1 MAETVFATCSLCE
14 ATCGLKFEV
23 QDNRVLSV
31 RPDDDDVF
39 SQGYVCPK
47 GIAIADIHHD
57 PDRLRRPVR
66 KNAAGQFEE
75 ISWDEA
81 FELVA
86 GRLGAIRAQHGPN
99 AIGFYWGNPTG
110 NNHGALL
117 MLSSFTK
124 ALGTRNRFSS
134 GSQDANPRIVASY
147 ELYGSSI
154 SIPIPDIDRTDYFL
168 CLGGNPMV
176 SNGSVMTAPD
186 MRRRL
191 RAVRERGGR
200 VVVVDPRRTE
210 TAKEADEHVAIRP
223 GGDAA
228 FLLAMVQVLIERG
241 RIDRQ
246 RLERTTTGWAEIERR
261 LAAFTPARVAAF
273 TGVPAETIT
282 RLALEFAD
290 ARSAVCYSRVGV
302 CVGAHATIATFATD
316 LLNIVTGRL
325 GSEGG
330 PMFTTPRSTSAASH
344 AWSGLDG
351 RDRWRSRVGDWPETL
366 GDLPS
371 VVLADEIETPGDG
384 QIRAMVTFAGNPVL
398 SAPNG
403 RRIAAAFEK
412 IEFMVSID
420 IYINET
426 TRHADVILPPCWNL
440 AEDHIDLLFSSVA
453 VRNIARWSPP
463 VVEPEDGEKSD
474 WEILLE
480 LTERLGGG
488 PLGDVWGDRILRWLR
503 PLGVRWTPTGFLDL
517 MLRLGPYGDR
527 FLPWSDGLS
536 LAKLRA
542 APHGIDL
549 GPLQPG
555 IERRPLPQGQAH
567 PPDVRVHGA
576 GDGCARARPRIR
588 GEGERPR
595 PHRPARAPQQQLVD
609 AQRAGAGLGTRALRA
624 LRASGRRRAL
634 RGPRRRDGD
643 AREPRASRRGA
654 GRGHGRHAPG
664 CGQPAARLG
673 ARRQRAVAERGRE
686 SRRRVGQRLGGRR
699 RRRADHRAV
708 DSERRAGHAG
718 AAPVSEHIQPPG
730 LFPGA
735 KLGFTQV
742 VTATAKRL
750 IWIAGQTA
758 CDQRGR
764 PLGGDDVGAQA
775 EAALDNLRQALEAAG
790 RGPPT

>member
-1 MAETVFATCSLCE
+1 MPQTVFATCSLCE
-14 ATCGLKFEV
+14 ATCGLRFEV
-23 QDNRVLSV
+23 EDNRVLSV

-39 SQGYVCPK
+39 SHGYACPK

-66 KNAAGQFEE
+66 RTSDGRFEE
-75 ISWDEA
+75 ISWETALD
-81 FELVA
+81 LVA
-86 GRLGAIRAQHGPN
+86 SRLGDIRAQHGAN

-117 MLSSFTK
+117 MLGSFTK

-134 GSQDANPRIVASY
+134 GSQDANPRLVASY

-200 VVVVDPRRTE
+200 IVVVDPRRTE

-228 FLLAMVQVLIERG
+228 LLLAMVQVLVERKLV
-241 RIDRQ
+241 DRA
-246 RLERTTTGWAEIERR
+246 LLDGTTTGWPEIERR
-261 LAAFTPARVAAF
+261 VAAFTPARVAGL
-273 TGVPAETIT
+273 TGVPAATIE
-282 RLALEFAD
+282 RLALEFAA

-302 CVGAHATIATFATD
+302 CVGRHATLATFATD

-325 GSEGG
+325 GREGG
-330 PMFTTPRSTSAASH
+330 PMFTTPAFDISGLARMG
-344 AWSGLDG
+344 GLDG
-351 RDRWRSRVGDWPETL
+351 RDRWRSRVRDLPETL
-366 GDLPS
+366 GDIPS
-371 VVLADEIETPGDG
+371 TVMADEIETPGEG

-412 IEFMVSID
+412 LDFMVSID

-440 AEDHIDLLFSSVA
+440 AEDHIDVLFSAVA
-453 VRNIARWSPP
+453 VRNFARWSPP
-463 VVEPEDGEKSD
+463 VVERGEDELAD
-474 WEILLE
+474 WEILLA

-488 PLGDVWGDRILRWLR
+488 PLGEPWIDRTLGWLR

-527 FLPWSDGLS
+527 FLPWSNGLS
-536 LAKLRA
+536 LKKLKA

-555 IERRPLPQGQAH
+555 VERRLYHKDRRVHLASRCMLDAIAELERELDSGDVEDGLVLIGRRELRSNNSWMHNVPALVSGRERCTLYVH
-567 PPDVRVHGA
+567 PDDAARYEVRHGELAILESRVHRGEVRVEVTDDMRPGVVSLPHGW
-576 GDGCARARPRIR
+576 
-588 GEGERPR
+588 
-595 PHRPARAPQQQLVD
+595 
-609 AQRAGAGLGTRALRA
+609 
-624 LRASGRRRAL
+624 
-634 RGPRRRDGD
+634 
-643 AREPRASRRGA
+643 
-654 GRGHGRHAPG
+654 
-664 CGQPAARLG
+664 
-673 ARRQRAVAERGRE
+673 
-686 SRRRVGQRLGGRR
+686 
-699 RRRADHRAV
+699 
-708 DSERRAGHAG
+708 GHADS
-718 AAPVSEHIQPPG
+718 APWQSVAGSHRGVSANDWVDDG
-730 LFPGA
+730 
-735 KLGFTQV
+735 V
-742 VTATAKRL
+742 VEPIIGQSILNGVPVRL
-750 IWIAGQTA
+750 A
-758 CDQRGR
+758 
-764 PLGGDDVGAQA
+764 PLH
-775 EAALDNLRQALEAAG
+775 
-790 RGPPT
+790 

>member
-1 MAETVFATCSLCE
+1 MAQTVFATCSLCE
-14 ATCGLKFEV
+14 ATCGLRFEV
-23 QDNRVLSV
+23 EDNRVLSV

-39 SQGYVCPK
+39 SHGYACPK

-66 KNAAGQFEE
+66 RTSDGRFEE
-75 ISWDEA
+75 ISWETALD
-81 FELVA
+81 LVA
-86 GRLGAIRAQHGPN
+86 SRLGDIRAQHGAN

-117 MLSSFTK
+117 MLGSFTK

-134 GSQDANPRIVASY
+134 GSQDANPRLVASY

-191 RAVRERGGR
+191 RAVRERGGK

-210 TAKEADEHVAIRP
+210 TAREADEHVAIRP

-228 FLLAMVQVLIERG
+228 LLLAMIQVLVERKLV
-241 RIDRQ
+241 DRAF
-246 RLERTTTGWAEIERR
+246 LDGTTAGWAEIAPRI
-261 LAAFTPARVAAF
+261 AAFTPARVAGM
-273 TGVPAETIT
+273 TGVPAATIE
-282 RLALEFAD
+282 RLALEFAA

-302 CVGAHATIATFATD
+302 CVGKHATMATFATD

-325 GSEGG
+325 GREGG
-330 PMFTTPRSTSAASH
+330 PMFTTPAFDIGGLARMG
-344 AWSGLDG
+344 GLDG
-351 RDRWRSRVGDWPETL
+351 RDRWKSRIRGLPETL
-366 GDLPS
+366 GDIPS
-371 VVLADEIETPGDG
+371 TVMADEIETPGEG

-403 RRIAAAFEK
+403 RRIAAALEK
-412 IEFMVSID
+412 LDFMVSID

-440 AEDHIDLLFSSVA
+440 AEDHIDVLFSAVA
-453 VRNIARWSPP
+453 VRNFARWSPP
-463 VVEPEDGEKSD
+463 VVERGEDELAD

-488 PLGDVWGDRILRWLR
+488 PIGEPWVDRVLGWLR

-517 MLRLGPYGDR
+517 LLRIGPYGDR
-527 FLPWSDGLS
+527 FLPWSNGLS

-555 IERRPLPQGQAH
+555 VERRLYHRDRRVHLASRCMLDAMAELERDLASGSADDGLVLIGRRELRSNNSWMHNVPALVSGRERCTLYVH
-567 PPDVRVHGA
+567 PDDATRYAVRHGELAILESRVHRGEVRVEVT
-576 GDGCARARPRIR
+576 DDMRP
-588 GEGERPR
+588 GVVKP
-595 PHRPARAPQQQLVD
+595 P
-609 AQRAGAGLGTRALRA
+609 
-624 LRASGRRRAL
+624 
-634 RGPRRRDGD
+634 
-643 AREPRASRRGA
+643 
-654 GRGHGRHAPG
+654 
-664 CGQPAARLG
+664 ARLG
-673 ARRQRAVAERGRE
+673 PRRQRAVAERRRE
-686 SRRRVGQRLGGRR
+686 SPRRVRERLGGRR
-699 RRRADHRAV
+699 GRRADHRAV
-708 DSERRAGHAG
+708 DPERRARAAG
-718 AAPVSEHIQPPG
+718 AAALNTPLPARRTGWHDHPAVG
-730 LFPGA
+730 
-735 KLGFTQV
+735 T
-742 VTATAKRL
+742 RL
-750 IWIAGQTA
+750 AAVETS
-758 CDQRGR
+758 GR
-764 PLGGDDVGAQA
+764 PAPGTRRAPRCRRRPGRSAPGPRPGTGSSCRRSCGG
-775 EAALDNLRQALEAAG
+775 R
-790 RGPPT
+790 RSGP

>member
-23 QDNRVLSV
+23 ESNRVVSV

-39 SQGYVCPK
+39 SHGYVCPK

-57 PDRLRRPVR
+57 PDRLRKPVR
-66 KNAAGQFEE
+66 KNAAGEFEE

-81 FELVA
+81 FDLVA
-86 GRLGAIRAQHGPN
+86 SRLGAIRAQHGPN

-134 GSQDANPRIVASY
+134 GSQDANPRIVTSY
-147 ELYGSSI
+147 ELYGSST

-191 RAVRERGGR
+191 RAVRERGGK
-200 VVVVDPRRTE
+200 VIVVDPRRTE

-228 FLLAMVQVLIERG
+228 FLLAMIQVLVERG
-241 RIDRQ
+241 RVDRAL
-246 RLERTTTGWAEIERR
+246 LERTTTGWPEIERR
-261 LAAFTPARVAAF
+261 LAALTPARVAAF

-282 RLALEFAD
+282 RLALEFAG

-302 CVGAHATIATFATD
+302 CVGAHATLATFATD

-325 GSEGG
+325 GAEGG
-330 PMFTTPRSTSAASH
+330 PMFTTPAFDISQVARMG
-344 AWSGLDG
+344 GLDG
-351 RDRWRSRVGDWPETL
+351 RDRWRSRVGGWPETL
-366 GDLPS
+366 GDIPS
-371 VVLADEIETPGDG
+371 AVLADEIETPGDG
-384 QIRAMVTFAGNPVL
+384 QIRAMVTFAGNPVI

-412 IEFMVSID
+412 LEFMVSID
-420 IYINET
+420 IYVNET

-440 AEDHIDLLFSSVA
+440 AEDHIDLLFSAVA

-463 VVEPEDGEKSD
+463 VVQPEEDEKAD
-474 WEILLE
+474 WEILLA

-488 PLGDVWGDRILRWLR
+488 PLGDVWGDRILRWLG
-503 PLGVRWTPTGFLDL
+503 PLGVRFTPTGFLAL

-527 FLPWSDGLS
+527 FLPWSNGLN
-536 LAKLRA
+536 LAKLKA

-555 IERRPLPQGQAH
+555 IERRLFHKDKRIHVASACMLEALGGLERDLAAKAAENGLVLIGRRELRSNNSWMHNVPALVSGRERCVLYVHPDDATRYAVRDGEMAILESRVHRGQ
-567 PPDVRVHGA
+567 VRVSVTDDMRPGVVSLPHGWGHA
-576 GDGCARARPRIR
+576 DS
-588 GEGERPR
+588 
-595 PHRPARAPQQQLVD
+595 APWQSV
-609 AQRAGAGLGTRALRA
+609 
-624 LRASGRRRAL
+624 
-634 RGPRRRDGD
+634 
-643 AREPRASRRGA
+643 A
-654 GRGHGRHAPG
+654 GRNAGVSANDWVDDAVVEPII
-664 CGQPAARLG
+664 GQSILNGVPVRLG
-673 ARRQRAVAERGRE
+673 
-686 SRRRVGQRLGGRR
+686 
-699 RRRADHRAV
+699 
-708 DSERRAGHAG
+708 
-718 AAPVSEHIQPPG
+718 PVQ
-730 LFPGA
+730 
-735 KLGFTQV
+735 
-742 VTATAKRL
+742 
-750 IWIAGQTA
+750 
-758 CDQRGR
+758 
-764 PLGGDDVGAQA
+764 
-775 EAALDNLRQALEAAG
+775 
-790 RGPPT
+790 